1 MELTAK
7 TSGGL
12 GKVKKVWSAIEDNLS
27 AILLCLAILFMFYEV
42 LARYFFKSAVY
53 ITNEWTPFL
62 TTWSMLIG
70 NAILVRER
78 GHVSI
83 DILKNSFKSE
93 KNKAWLD
100 FYLSLLTL
108 LFSIIFAWSSVQF
121 VSNAYARDIL
131 SESMLQTPMWIPYS
145 MMIVAGVLMG
155 IHSVVNIIQDGAKL
169 GKLEKWYASL
179 TPVILVAI
187 TVVCYILI
195 VKCSTPLIT
204 MGVLLLIMLALGLPI
219 TMALGLSTIIV
230 IMHFDMISTASISSK
245 LFYSIN
251 KNSLLA
257 IPFFVVSGNIM
268 AKGNLGKYLLD
279 WASELLKPMQ
289 GGLPIAIILAAMV
302 FAAIS
307 GASAASAAALAV
319 IGLPL
324 LIEKGYPRHF
334 GAGEI
339 AAGGTL
345 AIIIPPSS
353 LMILYACTTDVSV
366 TDMFKAGIVPGVI
379 IGICLILYIY
389 FYCKKG
395 GYGKADV
402 GKWNGKVLWS
412 KTKKAFWALLMP
424 VAILGV
430 IYGGVC
436 TATEAAAAS
445 VIYASIV
452 CLFIYKDIK
461 PKDFIN
467 IFVASVKTS
476 AFILAITMTAAL
488 FGFLVTMEQLPQ
500 MLLNLALNANLG
512 KAAVFLIINLV
523 LFFLGFF
530 MTPGAIILIVVPIVL
545 PITQALGINTVHF
558 GIMMM
563 INLELA
569 LLTPPV
575 GANLYV
581 LSSTGKM
588 PVQDV
593 IKGVVPFLGILIVG
607 LIMIICFPV
616 LSTFLL

>member
-27 AILLCLAILFMFYEV
+27 AILLCLAFLFMFYEV

-108 LFSIIFAWSSVQF
+108 LFSIILAWSSVQF

-319 IGLPL
+319 IGRAAHLDAVVQVVGPVTVLEPERYERKDVAVGQHDRVGRRMQSRIVHVVFVLFLRTRWEEPLFGSGPDVEIVAAGVVDAVSRGSLLVGEQERAVGEPFDTGITGVDGRERGVVAQERIGSEVHLHGAGLPL
-324 LIEKGYPRHF
+324 RGVRIEVSLRRVQVVDRRYLRIDGPGVAAARTRF
-334 GAGEI
+334 GIGVFVSRRLGAG
-339 AAGGTL
+339 G
-345 AIIIPPSS
+345 
-353 LMILYACTTDVSV
+353 CR
-366 TDMFKAGIVPGVI
+366 
-379 IGICLILYIY
+379 
-389 FYCKKG
+389 KG
-395 GYGKADV
+395 QRQQH
-402 GKWNGKVLWS
+402 
-412 KTKKAFWALLMP
+412 
-424 VAILGV
+424 
-430 IYGGVC
+430 
-436 TATEAAAAS
+436 E
-445 VIYASIV
+445 
-452 CLFIYKDIK
+452 
-461 PKDFIN
+461 
-467 IFVASVKTS
+467 
-476 AFILAITMTAAL
+476 
-488 FGFLVTMEQLPQ
+488 
-500 MLLNLALNANLG
+500 
-512 KAAVFLIINLV
+512 
-523 LFFLGFF
+523 
-530 MTPGAIILIVVPIVL
+530 VV
-545 PITQALGINTVHF
+545 
-558 GIMMM
+558 
-563 INLELA
+563 
-569 LLTPPV
+569 
-575 GANLYV
+575 YV
-581 LSSTGKM
+581 LSK
-588 PVQDV
+588 
-593 IKGVVPFLGILIVG
+593 IHIRWN
-607 LIMIICFPV
+607 
-616 LSTFLL
+616 